1 MKVSQK
7 ASYGLRALAAL
18 AQCPEGHGLSAHVLA
33 QEEHI
38 PEDYLEK
45 ILQHL
50 KRSGFVASEKGV
62 RGGYMLA
69 KAPSEITSWDILE
82 TLDGGFKEAT
92 HPPFSGTL
100 APCPVMTHCQ
110 TKNVWE
116 QLEGVIKNTL
126 SKVTLADLVPK
137 EAHTRHPREGGEP
150 GSTSLQKVHT
160 N

>member
-1 MKVSQK
+1 MKVSQR
-7 ASYGLRALAAL
+7 ASYGLRALVAL
-18 AQCPEGHGLSAHVLA
+18 ARHPNGCSAHILA

-69 KAPSEITSWDILE
+69 KTPSEITSWDILE

-116 QLEGVIKNTL
+116 QLEGTIKNTL

-137 EAHTRHPREGGEP
+137 EARIKNF
-150 GSTSLQKVHT
+150 Q
-160 N
+160 

>member
-7 ASYGLRALAAL
+7 ASYGFRALAGL
-18 AQCPEGHGLSAHVLA
+18 ARHSSGCSAHVLA

-50 KRSGFVASEKGV
+50 KRSGFVVSEKGV
-62 RGGYMLA
+62 HGGYTLA
-69 KAPSEITSWDILE
+69 TAPENITSWDVIE
-82 TLDGGFKEAT
+82 ALDGGFTEAT
-92 HPPFSGTL
+92 RASFSGTL

-126 SKVTLADLVPK
+126 SKVTLANLVPK
-137 EAHTRHPREGGEP
+137 EARA
-150 GSTSLQKVHT
+150 K
-160 N
+160 NID

>member
-7 ASYGLRALAAL
+7 ASYGLRALTAL
-18 AQCPEGHGLSAHVLA
+18 VQYPNGCSARILA
-33 QEEHI
+33 RAEHI

-50 KRSGFVASEKGV
+50 KRGGFVISEKGV

-69 KAPSEITSWDILE
+69 KTPEMITSWEVIE
-82 TLDGGFKEAT
+82 ALDGGFREAT
-92 HPPFSGTL
+92 RPAFAGTL
-100 APCPVMTHCQ
+100 APCPILSHCH

-116 QLEGVIKNTL
+116 QLEGIIKNTL

-137 EAHTRHPREGGEP
+137 ETHRKNFQLSIHNF
-150 GSTSLQKVHT
+150 QKAPSG